1 MKKLYLFLLIFSIG
15 ISSIHAASVT
25 FNKIYAGTGTSY
37 GLNTSSI
44 DVTSSVT
51 GSSFK
56 FTSANP
62 ADVQFSGNNVAGQ
75 LSYLTANGPVYIN
88 GVISRRI
95 VSSGSNVVAFYFVE
109 TTYLGGNTVTGLAW
123 VFPMPPQTYSNENVG
138 TNSAGFIDNLN
149 AFLTTQTSNDAPI
162 ITSNGGGTTAAISI
176 NEGTTAITT
185 VTSTDADVSDTKS
198 FSISGGV
205 DAAKFTINATTG
217 VLTISAVDY
226 EIPTDAG
233 KDNTYEVQVTV
244 TDSQGATD
252 VQTIVVTVLDV
263 NDNAPVITSNGG
275 GSTATVQVT
284 AGTKPVTDV
293 NATDAD
299 LDVLTY
305 SISNPMKYGT
315 FTSTVPNP
323 NYNEADCFIFGNP
336 MYCDPTTTT
345 TVSEYRSITNP
356 FTIDANTGV
365 LTFINNALTG
375 NYKITVTSSDGTYT
389 DTQTLTINVTSTDT
403 QVPSVVITSADNK
416 LSAGEVT
423 TVYFQ
428 FSEQVQGFTSA
439 DISITGGTLGTIYQD
454 TQDPTKYYAS
464 FTQTTSNDPSIT
476 VTAGSYQDL
485 ANNNG
490 TVGNYNGSTNPSI
503 TKDLVAPGVTVDISA
518 TDIAYGSTRT
528 VTFTFTEDP
537 GNSFNIND
545 ITVTGA
551 TLSGLMQNGAD
562 PKIWTAT
569 IQSTSS
575 SAGPVIT
582 VPAGSYTDIAGNSG
596 TSGTDSAI
604 LAPPAIDLANN
615 STSDTGESSTDNI
628 TSNRKPVIDG
638 MALSDALTVTVAIT
652 NGATTYNYTVN
663 TTLVDSKR
671 YWTLDLNTA
680 TASSGTSVKDANSSG
695 GLLAGTI
702 GLQVTSGSAIASS
715 SFVVDLTAPTA
726 PTVTSLSTSDATPT
740 LSGTATVAD
749 GEKLTVVVNGV
760 TYTQGDG
767 NLSINTSA
775 NTWTLNIPG
784 NNALT
789 PATYTVLAK
798 VTDAAGN
805 ITSDVTTNELTI
817 TVKATTAD
825 GSWNTGGNW
834 QDSSSPNSSTTVEIR
849 HNINVPSGA
858 TTSNNIIIK
867 SNGKI
872 TNQGNLTIDGDLIFE
887 VDNASVSSQF
897 LNNNTTT
904 LNGKI
909 KIRKTFTPN
918 KWYYMSFPF
927 DVSENQIFIAGT
939 TTQASWGDLTGDAEF
954 YVAEYDGAE
963 RASEGTASTTSS
975 SHWKNVSPRVLKAR
989 HGYFIALDPA
999 NQYSTIDFV
1008 SVAGNSA
1015 PLNNT
1020 YTASEVYKYSGSHGD
1035 IHNNWNLVGLPY
1047 VSSFNLQNAGNFAPY
1062 YFFNQTAQNFTT
1074 VMEGDS
1080 YSIYPFTSF
1089 YLQAYGSDNAMDFGS
1104 AGRLLKAPAA
1114 NLAAMDELFLELKN
1128 EQYSDVSRIRLSE
1141 EGTDEFQLGKD
1152 AVKMLSPV
1160 LAVPQLYS
1168 VTNGNTYSVNTL
1180 PYHTNS
1186 INFKTRIGVTG
1197 QYSIQLTN
1205 AETLNN
1211 YTINL
1216 KDNQTGSQF
1225 DLTSGE
1231 KYTFDAS
1238 TGTTERFT
1246 VNIGMKV
1253 STYTQTTK
1261 SDENIRITSDR
1272 KIELSNLKGEGI
1284 ISVFDIYGRLITTE
1298 TIKQSI
1304 HSIQLSNAGA
1314 YLIQIKSSE
1323 FNSSSKILIY

>member
-1 MKKLYLFLLIFSIG
+1 MKKLYLFLFLLAFG
-15 ISSIHAASVT
+15 ITSLQAASVT
-25 FNKIYAGTGTSY
+25 FKVIYKGTGTAYDLQTNSVP
-37 GLNTSSI
+37 
-44 DVTSSVT
+44 VTTAVI
-51 GSSFK
+51 GSNFK

-75 LSYLTANGPVYIN
+75 LSYITSNGAVYIN

-95 VSSGSNVVAFYFVE
+95 VSSGSNVVAFYFAE
-109 TTYLGGNTVTGLAW
+109 TTLLGGSTVTGQAW
-123 VFPMPPQTYSNENVG
+123 VLPMPPTTYTNETVG
-138 TNSAGFIDNLN
+138 TNSAGFLTDLN
-149 AFLTTQTSNDAPI
+149 SFLTTQSSNDAPI

-185 VTSTDADVSDTKS
+185 VTSSDADAGDTKT

-226 EIPTDAG
+226 ENPTDAG

-315 FTSTVPNP
+315 FSSTTTNP
-323 NYNEADCFIFGNP
+323 NYSEENCDLNP
-336 MYCDPTTTT
+336 SPTYCNTTITT
-345 TVSEYRSITNP
+345 YISEYRSVTNP
-356 FTIDANTGV
+356 FIIDSNTGL
-365 LTFINNALTG
+365 LTFINNATTG
-375 NYKITVTSSDGTYT
+375 DYKITVTASDGTYS

-403 QVPSVVITSADNK
+403 QAPSVVISSADNK

-439 DISITGGTLGTIYQD
+439 DVTIAGGTLGTIYQD
-454 TQDPTKYYAS
+454 AQDPTKYYAS
-464 FTQTTSNDPSIT
+464 FTQTGTSDPSVT
-476 VTAGSYQDL
+476 VAASSYQDL
-485 ANNNG
+485 AGNNG
-490 TVGNYNGSTNPSI
+490 TIGNYNGTTNPSF
-503 TKDLVAPGVTVDISA
+503 TKDLTAPGVTVEISA

-537 GNSFNIND
+537 GTSFNIND
-545 ITVTGA
+545 ITVTGG
-551 TLSGLMQNGAD
+551 TLSGLIQDAVD

-569 IQSTSS
+569 LQSTSS

-582 VPAGSYTDIAGNSG
+582 VPSGSYTDIAGNSG

-628 TSNRKPVIDG
+628 TTNRKPVIEG

-663 TTLVDSKR
+663 TTLVDTKR
-671 YWTLDLNTA
+671 YWTLDLSTA
-680 TASSGTSVKDANSSG
+680 TASSGTSVKDANSSA

-715 SFVVDLTAPTA
+715 SFVIDLTAPTA
-726 PTVTSLSTSDATPT
+726 PTVTSLSSSDATPT
-740 LSGTATVAD
+740 LTGTATVAD

-767 NLSINTSA
+767 NLSINTSN
-775 NTWTLNIPG
+775 NTWSLNIPG

-805 ITSDVTTNELTI
+805 NTSDATSNELTI

-825 GSWNTGGNW
+825 GTWNTGGNW
-834 QDSSSPNSSTTVEIR
+834 QGSSAPSASTAVEVG

-858 TTSNNIIIK
+858 TTTNNIIIK
-867 SNGKI
+867 STGKI
-872 TNQGNLTIDGDLIFE
+872 TNQGNLTIDGDIIFE

-897 LNNNTTT
+897 LNSSTTT

-927 DVSENQIFIAGT
+927 DVHENQIFVAGT
-939 TTQASWGDLTGDAEF
+939 TTQATWGDLTGDAQF

-989 HGYFIALDPA
+989 HGYFIALDA
-999 NQYSTIDFV
+999 TAAFTSIDFV

-1020 YTASEVYKYSGSHGD
+1020 STASEVYKNSGAHGD
-1035 IHNNWNLVGLPY
+1035 VHNNWNLVGLPY

-1062 YFFNQTAQNFTT
+1062 YFFNQTTQNFAT

-1080 YSIYPFTSF
+1080 YSIYPFTAF
-1089 YLQAYGSDNAMDFGS
+1089 YLQAYGTDNAMDFGS
-1104 AGRLLKAPAA
+1104 AGRVLKAPAMSQVV
-1114 NLAAMDELFLELKN
+1114 MDELFLELKN
-1128 EQYSDVSRIRLSE
+1128 DQYSDVSRIRLSE
-1141 EGTDEFQLGKD
+1141 EGTNEYQVGKD

-1160 LAVPQLYS
+1160 SAVPQLYS
-1168 VTNGNTYSVNTL
+1168 VTDGNAYSVNTL
-1180 PYHTNS
+1180 PYNTNT
-1186 INFKTRIGVTG
+1186 INFKTRIGVAG
-1197 QYSIQLTN
+1197 KYNIQLTN
-1205 AETLNN
+1205 AETLNK
-1211 YTINL
+1211 YSIIL

-1225 DLTSGE
+1225 DLTSGDI
-1231 KYTFDAS
+1231 YSFDAT
-1238 TGTTERFT
+1238 TGTSDRFT
-1246 VNIGMKV
+1246 INISMKV
-1253 STYTQTTK
+1253 ATNTISTNLN
-1261 SDENIRITSDR
+1261 ENIRITSDR
-1272 KIELSNLKGEGI
+1272 KIELSNLKGEGT
-1284 ISVFDIYGRLITTE
+1284 ISVFDIYGRLITNE
-1298 TIKQSI
+1298 TITQSI
-1304 HSIQLSNAGA
+1304 HSIQISNAGA

>member
-1 MKKLYLFLLIFSIG
+1 MKKLYLFLFLISIG
-15 ISSIHAASVT
+15 ITQIYGASVT
-25 FNKIYAGTGTSY
+25 FKVIYKGTGTAF
-37 GLNTSSI
+37 GLQTSSI
-44 DVTSSVT
+44 AVTT
-51 GSSFK
+51 ATIGSNFK

-62 ADVQFSGNNVAGQ
+62 SDVQFSGNNVAGQ
-75 LSYLTANGPVYIN
+75 LSYLTSNGPVYIN

-95 VSSGSNVVAFYFVE
+95 VSGGNNVVAFYFVE
-109 TTYLGGNTVTGLAW
+109 TTLLGGSTETGLAW
-123 VFPMPPQTYSNENVG
+123 VLPIPPTTYANETVG
-138 TNSAGFIDNLN
+138 TNSAGFLTDLN
-149 AFLTTQTSNDAPI
+149 TFLTSQSSNDAPI
-162 ITSNGGGTTAAISI
+162 LTSNGGGTTAAISI

-185 VTSTDADVSDTKS
+185 VTSTDADAGDTKT

-226 EIPTDAG
+226 ENPTDAG

-244 TDSQGATD
+244 TDNQGATD
-252 VQTIVVTVLDV
+252 VQTIVVTVLDI

-305 SISNPMKYGT
+305 SISGGANSSL
-315 FTSTVPNP
+315 FSIDQSTGQVN
-323 NYNEADCFIFGNP
+323 
-336 MYCDPTTTT
+336 
-345 TVSEYRSITNP
+345 
-356 FTIDANTGV
+356 
-365 LTFINNALTG
+365 FINNAVVG
-375 NYKITVTSSDGTYT
+375 NYEVIVQVSDGTYT
-389 DTQTLTINVTSTDT
+389 DTQTLTVNVTSTDT
-403 QVPSVVITSADNK
+403 QAPSVVISSADNK

-439 DISITGGTLGTIYQD
+439 DVTIAGGTLGTIYQD
-454 TQDPTKYYAS
+454 AQDPTKYYAS
-464 FTQTTSNDPSIT
+464 FTQTGTSDPSVT
-476 VTAGSYQDL
+476 VAASSYQDL
-485 ANNNG
+485 AGNNG
-490 TVGNYNGSTNPSI
+490 TIGNYNGTTNPSF
-503 TKDLVAPGVTVDISA
+503 TKDLTAPGVTVEISA

-545 ITVTGA
+545 ITITGGA
-551 TLSGLMQNGAD
+551 LSGLIQDAVD

-615 STSDTGESSTDNI
+615 SIADTGESSTDNI
-628 TSNRKPVIDG
+628 TTNRKPVIEG

-663 TTLVDSKR
+663 TTLVDTKR
-671 YWTLDLNTA
+671 YWTLDLSTA
-680 TASSGTSVKDANSSG
+680 TASSGTSVKDANSST

-715 SFVVDLTAPTA
+715 SFVIDLTAPTA
-726 PTVTSLSTSDATPT
+726 PTVTSLSSSDATPT
-740 LSGTATVAD
+740 LTGTATVAD

-767 NLSINTSA
+767 NLSINTSN
-775 NTWTLNIPG
+775 NTWSLNIPG

-805 ITSDVTTNELTI
+805 NTSDATSNELTI

-825 GSWNTGGNW
+825 GTWNTGGNW
-834 QDSSSPNSSTTVEIR
+834 QGSSAPSASTAVEVG
-849 HNINVPSGA
+849 HNINVPAGA
-858 TTSNNIIIK
+858 TTTNNIIIK
-867 SNGKI
+867 STGKI
-872 TNQGNLTIDGDLIFE
+872 TNQGNLTIDGDIIFE

-897 LNNNTTT
+897 LNSSTTT

-927 DVSENQIFIAGT
+927 DVHENQIFVAGT
-939 TTQASWGDLTGDAEF
+939 TTQATWGDLTGDAQF

-989 HGYFIALDPA
+989 HGYFIALDA
-999 NQYSTIDFV
+999 TAAFTSIDFV

-1020 YTASEVYKYSGSHGD
+1020 STASEVYKNSGAHGD
-1035 IHNNWNLVGLPY
+1035 VHNNWNLVGLPY

-1062 YFFNQTAQNFTT
+1062 YFFNQTTQNFAT

-1080 YSIYPFTSF
+1080 YSIYPFTAF
-1089 YLQAYGSDNAMDFGS
+1089 YLQAYGTDNAMDFSS
-1104 AGRLLKAPAA
+1104 AGRQLKAPAM
-1114 NLAAMDELFLELKN
+1114 NQVIMDEFFLELKN
-1128 EQYSDVSRIRLSE
+1128 DQYSDVFRIRLSE
-1141 EGTDEFQLGKD
+1141 EGTNEYQVGKD

-1160 LAVPQLYS
+1160 SAVPQLYS
-1168 VTNGNTYSVNTL
+1168 VTDGNAYSVNTL
-1180 PYHTNS
+1180 PYNTNT
-1186 INFKTRIGVTG
+1186 INFKTRIGVAG
-1197 QYSIQLTN
+1197 KYNIQLTN
-1205 AETLNN
+1205 AETLNK
-1211 YTINL
+1211 YSIIL

-1225 DLTSGE
+1225 DLTSGDI
-1231 KYTFDAS
+1231 YSFDAT
-1238 TGTTERFT
+1238 TGTSDRFT
-1246 VNIGMKV
+1246 INISMKV
-1253 STYTQTTK
+1253 ATNTISTNLN
-1261 SDENIRITSDR
+1261 ENIRITSDR
-1272 KIELSNLKGEGI
+1272 KIELSNLKGEGT
-1284 ISVFDIYGRLITTE
+1284 ISVFDIYGRLITNE
-1298 TIKQSI
+1298 TITQSI
-1304 HSIQLSNAGA
+1304 HSIQIINAGA